1 MQYHGKGGPERA
13 VESRAIKAKKHN
25 DPLVHTDWARAKSSR
40 DAFKQEN
47 KRLQKDVD
55 SKG

>member
-1 MQYHGKGGPERA
+1 MPYHGKGGPERA